1 LTPTQDDIQR
11 LSHGR
16 VLVIG
21 DVMVDHYVSGR
32 VSRVS
37 DEAPVPIV
45 QVSDERWTAGGA
57 ANVAANIAALGGRAM
72 LVGVTGSDPAASIL
86 AGIISDLGGRVEA
99 HLVADG
105 ARPTTTKTRYMGG
118 QHQIVRVDREQ
129 GSAISRATEDRLI
142 DAIADLAEDCDAI
155 MVSDYAKG
163 ALTDRVLAAVM
174 EHGANHNK
182 PVIVDP
188 KRSDWSVYRGA
199 AVITP
204 NRKELQM
211 VTHLPC
217 SSDEACSAAADV
229 AMETTGAVIL
239 LTRSEQG
246 MSLLQP
252 GHAPVHLAA
261 KAREVFDVSG
271 AGDTVAA
278 TIALGVAGG
287 LSLETAMQV
296 ANIAAGI
303 VVAKRGTATA
313 TPAELLAEI
322 DASRR
327 VLSVA
332 SGAISLLDAKALR
345 QKWARD
351 GLSVGFTNGCFD
363 ILHAGHVALL
373 REAANACDRLIVA
386 LNTDASVS
394 VLKGPSRPVQKEDV
408 RSAVMAAI
416 KGVDAVILFGE
427 QTPLEVIRELEP
439 DVLIKGADYREDQ
452 IVGADIVRAR
462 GGRIVRVT
470 LVDGQSTT
478 NVIERSQKP

>member
-1 LTPTQDDIQR
+1 MTPTQEHIRQ
-11 LSHGR
+11 LAHGR

-57 ANVAANIAALGGRAM
+57 ANVAANIAALGGKAM
-72 LVGVTGSDPAASIL
+72 LAGVTGADPAASTL
-86 AGIISDLGGRVEA
+86 AGILGGMGGAVEA
-99 HLVADG
+99 HLVADA
-105 ARPTTTKTRYMGG
+105 ARPTTIKTRYMGG

-129 GSAISRATEDRLI
+129 GGPVSRGTEDRLI
-142 DAIADLAEDCDAI
+142 ELVADLADECDAI
-155 MVSDYAKG
+155 MVSDYDKG

-174 EHGANHNK
+174 EQGARAGV

-188 KRSDWSVYRGA
+188 KRADWSAYRGA
-199 AVITP
+199 AFITP
-204 NRKELQM
+204 NRKELTLA
-211 VTHLPC
+211 VHAPC
-217 SSDEACSAAADV
+217 ANDADCAAA
-229 AMETTGAVIL
+229 AGIAIEQTGAAIL

-246 MSLLQP
+246 MSLFAP
-252 GHAPVHLAA
+252 GKPPVHLAA

-278 TIALGVAGG
+278 TVALGIASG
-287 LSLETAMQV
+287 LAADMAMQL
-296 ANIAAGI
+296 ANIAAGV

-313 TPAELLAEI
+313 SPAELLAEI
-322 DASRR
+322 EAGHRGP
-327 VLSVA
+327 VTA
-332 SGAISLLDAKALR
+332 PGAISLDDAKALR
-345 QKWARD
+345 RQWARD

-363 ILHAGHVALL
+363 ILHSGHVALL
-373 REAANACDRLIVA
+373 REAANACDRLVVA

-394 VLKGPSRPVQKEDV
+394 VLKGPTRPVQAEDV
-408 RSAVMAAI
+408 RAAVMAAV

-427 QTPLEVIRELEP
+427 QTPLDVIRALEP
-439 DVLIKGADYREDQ
+439 DVLIKGADYAEDQ

-462 GGRIVRVT
+462 GGRIVRAQ
-470 LVDGQSTT
+470 LVAGQSTT
-478 NVIERSQKP
+478 KVIEKSRKP